1 MSRYDEYA
9 ESYDSYKES
18 ATLVIPERALFER
31 LTGDVEGRTAVDLA
45 CGTGYYTRNL
55 RRRGAVDVLG
65 VDLSRRMIEIATAR
79 EAAENL
85 GIDYR
90 VGDGTALPH
99 TKAADL
105 VTAVYLFPY
114 ATTTGDLAGMFTSA
128 RACLHKGGRLVAL
141 TVDSD
146 FEPRPDLAEYG
157 WTDAR
162 FEDADG
168 HRKITIRFL
177 GDPPADLVNHQWPRG
192 AYQRAAREAGF
203 ANLAWHPLEIPP
215 GAVAG
220 YGEAYWRELLEN
232 PFITG
237 LTAEAVLAGLGLLG
251 WVCWAGFAGRRL
263 TKSPAR

>member
-31 LTGDVEGRTAVDLA
+31 LTGDVEGRSAVDLA

-55 RRRGAVDVLG
+55 RRRGAVDVVG
-65 VDLSRRMIEIATAR
+65 VDLSERMIAIARAR
-79 EAAENL
+79 EDAEEL

-99 TKAADL
+99 TRAADL

-114 ATTTGDLAGMFTSA
+114 AATAADLTGMFVSA
-128 RACLHKGGRLVAL
+128 RACLHPGGRLVAL

-146 FEPRPDLAEYG
+146 FIATPDLAEYG

-162 FEDADG
+162 FTAEPD
-168 HRKITIRFL
+168 HTRITIRFL
-177 GDPPADLVNHQWPRG
+177 GDPPADLVNHQWPRT

-203 ANLAWHPLEIPP
+203 TRLAWHPLEIPP
-215 GAVAG
+215 GAIAG
-220 YGEAYWRELLEN
+220 YGETYWRTLLDN

-237 LTAEAVLAGLGLLG
+237 LTAVAG
-251 WVCWAGFAGRRL
+251 
-263 TKSPAR
+263 